1 MKSLIISCALLGM
14 TGTPVWAAYQLPSER
29 LVSHDTSSTKV
40 PIGLRLKFA
49 AKQALLFA
57 PRYVKFV
64 VVDDYGI
71 KGGAYWALNCERYNL
86 RCGRDWK
93 FFSWGD

>member
-1 MKSLIISCALLGM
+1 MKSLIIASTLLVLAS
-14 TGTPVWAAYQLPSER
+14 TPVWAAYQLPPER
-29 LVSHDTSSTKV
+29 LVSRDYNTKE
-40 PIGLRLKFA
+40 PLGLKVKFI
-49 AKQALLFA
+49 AKQALLFV

-71 KGGAYWALNCERYNL
+71 KSGAYWALNCERYNI